1 MNFIDL
7 LKRSFMDSWT
17 GGASG
22 EAGKYHAPGAFD
34 NFKAADLFDNDRW
47 IKRQM
52 VDTLGNPKFNRGGD
66 PVYTN
71 YYNPREEDITDVT
84 KIADGKETRTISRK
98 YKRPSEHGVTWT
110 KPFPLP
116 YERKWNKGNTGYT
129 PEWARQARVP
139 MNDNPPIMGPWQ
151 KYPPL
156 EPGLGHPLGNPFGYP
171 ERTAIKGPP
180 RYTDVPQDMSGST
193 RMYPPQRHTSAR
205 TYPYEMNT
213 VPPPVNTHVPGVVNG
228 QAVDFPLAPQELPGM
243 DLKMRTDILR
253 ELVRLFIRR
262 SD

>member
-84 KIADGKETRTISRK
+84 KIEDGKEIRTISRK
-98 YKRPSEHGVTWT
+98 YK
-110 KPFPLP
+110 
-116 YERKWNKGNTGYT
+116 TG
-129 PEWARQARVP
+129 
-139 MNDNPPIMGPWQ
+139 GS
-151 KYPPL
+151 
-156 EPGLGHPLGNPFGYP
+156 P

-180 RYTDVPQDMSGST
+180 RYTDVPQDMSGSTRMYPPQHSPFRAEGRGVYHDEMPGAT